1 MIRKLLTIFILAV
14 FPCFGDAADAFDYA
28 LWKGEPILLSKLSQ
42 ASFTTRTQ
50 HLDIEGFAGEAFYAE
65 GPFTLR
71 FYSTMGYRS
80 LNKSGSLSL
89 QNSENSRLLVEVTA
103 YKKPSSFPDMDS
115 SEFLIAYTKGRLA
128 EKQEYEM
135 CTITQGA
142 KQPLGEVRLMDYWA
156 TPIAYEIYNANTD
169 STRTVADAVLDI
181 DGFLVVF
188 RISKPKKLPLDLSRE
203 LQKVFRYCLLNPTY

>member
-1 MIRKLLTIFILAV
+1 MIRKLTLIFLLAV
-14 FPCFGDAADAFDYA
+14 FPFLGNAADTFDYA
-28 LWKGEPILLSKLSQ
+28 LWKGEPILLSKL
-42 ASFTTRTQ
+42 APVSFSTRTA
-50 HLDIEGFAGEAFYAE
+50 HLEIEGFVGEAFYAE

-80 LNKSGSLSL
+80 LNKTGPLSL
-89 QNSENSRLLVEVTA
+89 QNSDNSRLLVDVEA
-103 YKKPSSFPDMDS
+103 YRKPVSFPNMDS
-115 SEFLIAYTKGRLA
+115 PEFLIAYTKGRLA
-128 EKQEYEM
+128 EKQEYET

-142 KQPLGEVRLMDYWA
+142 KQPLAEVRLMDYWA

-181 DGFLVVF
+181 DGYLVVV

-203 LQKVFRYCLLNPTY
+203 LQKVFRHCILNPTY